1 MPSSIFAKTL
11 WGGSQTH
18 PRHFLGERTTVSTL
32 STQINRQ
39 RFFWALA
46 VAIFLLLSLTS
57 SPARADAGPKPGMDF
72 TFEFDGDASDIIA
85 GEMYE
90 CDQADCSDAELLP
103 ELGPQGF
110 RCATNTCDSIAYG
123 YADYHKIRITFADGR
138 TLESNIFEKKA
149 FNAVYTVAVTD
160 SSLEVKEKWKP
171 FGFCFCGSALLLTLV
186 LETLVGGI
194 YFNLFG
200 LPKAM
205 LGWVPLV
212 SLVTLPAVWYAFPLL
227 PLPDFWVTGLSEGFA
242 FSAEAGLL
250 FLAFRG
256 GISLKHIISLSLL
269 MNFVSFITGLAL

>member
-1 MPSSIFAKTL
+1 MSTFSLQAK
-11 WGGSQTH
+11 
-18 PRHFLGERTTVSTL
+18 
-32 STQINRQ
+32 RQ

-46 VAIFLLLSLTS
+46 AAMFLLLSLTS

-72 TFEFDGDASDIIA
+72 AFEFDGDASDIIT

-90 CDQADCSDAELLP
+90 CNKADCSDAVLLE

-110 RCATNTCDSIAYG
+110 RCTTTTCDSIAYG
-123 YADYHKIRITFADGR
+123 FADYHKIRITFSDGR
-138 TLESNIFEKKA
+138 VLESNVFEKKA
-149 FNAVYTVAVTD
+149 FNAVYTVTVTD
-160 SSLEVKEKWKP
+160 RSLEVKEKWKP

-212 SLVTLPAVWYAFPLL
+212 SLVTLPAVWYVFPLL
-227 PLPDFWVTGLSEGFA
+227 PLPDFWVTSISEGFA

-256 GISLKHIISLSLL
+256 GVSVKHILGLTFL
-269 MNFVSFITGLAL
+269 MNLFSFLAGLAL

>member
-1 MPSSIFAKTL
+1 MKNRSIGIRWQPVL
-11 WGGSQTH
+11 
-18 PRHFLGERTTVSTL
+18 
-32 STQINRQ
+32 
-39 RFFWALA
+39 WALA
-46 VAIFLLLSLTS
+46 VAFFLLLSLTS
-57 SPARADAGPKPGMDF
+57 RPVQADVGPKPEMDF
-72 TFEFDGDASDIIA
+72 EFEFEDQASDILA

-90 CDQADCSDAELLP
+90 CEQPDCSDAVLLE

-110 RCATNTCDSIAYG
+110 RCTTITCNSIAYG

-138 TLESNIFEKKA
+138 SLESNIFEKKS
-149 FNAVYTVAVTD
+149 FNAEYTVRVTET
-160 SSLEVKEKWKP
+160 SLEVKEKWKP

-186 LETLVGGI
+186 LETMIGGI

-200 LPKAM
+200 LPRAL

-269 MNFVSFITGLAL
+269 MNLISFLAGLAL